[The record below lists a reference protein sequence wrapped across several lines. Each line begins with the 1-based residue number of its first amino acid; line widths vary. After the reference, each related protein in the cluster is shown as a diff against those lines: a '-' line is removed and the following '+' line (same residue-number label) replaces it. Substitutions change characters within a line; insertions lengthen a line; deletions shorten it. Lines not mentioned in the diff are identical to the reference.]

1 MNTMKHIKTKTNK
14 ITSNK
19 QQHNEDNEH
28 MKQTQINTTNNLKQ
42 WNTTWRQQQK
52 HYKSN
57 KTNKQINKQITNK
70 QMNTWQTQTNIQ

>member
-1 MNTMKHIKTKTNK
+1 MKHIKTKTNK

-42 WNTTWRQQQK
+42 
-52 HYKSN
+52 
-57 KTNKQINKQITNK
+57 
-70 QMNTWQTQTNIQ
+70 